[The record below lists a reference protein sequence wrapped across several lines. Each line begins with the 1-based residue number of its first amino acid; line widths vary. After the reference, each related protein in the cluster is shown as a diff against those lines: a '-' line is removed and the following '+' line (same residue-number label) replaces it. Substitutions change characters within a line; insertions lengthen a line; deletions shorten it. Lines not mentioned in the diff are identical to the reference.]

1 MLVVLQTRS
10 TPYYTTVLIWSLT
23 NDIAP
28 EADLREWGGGGICHG
43 TPLLTLPF
51 SKKEQMVP
59 SD

>member
-28 EADLREWGGGGICHG
+28 EADLREWGEGAFAMD
-43 TPLLTLPF
+43 LPF
-51 SKKEQMVP
+51 
-59 SD
+59 